1 MNNVANFGV
10 FELGDCEVLCSQSSS
25 DSSLV
30 FLHDWIGTWA
40 AKNPVTSL
48 LSLLEFLSSDCLC
61 HTLAGINIF
70 LDGFI
75 PTVPGTKC
83 LFVCIWCL

>member
-10 FELGDCEVLCSQSSS
+10 FELGDCEVLCSQSS
-25 DSSLV
+25 LV

-40 AKNPVTSL
+40 AKNPAT
-48 LSLLEFLSSDCLC
+48 SLLEFLSSDCLC
-61 HTLAGINIF
+61 PTLAGINIF

-75 PTVPGTKC
+75 PTVPGTKS
-83 LFVCIWCL
+83 LFVCIWCF